1 MPKNKTLTRW
11 LVLLLLL
18 AVAAGGAFA
27 WWRLRPAPLPAGFIS
42 SNGRIEATQIDIATK
57 LPGRVREVLVH
68 EGDFV
73 EAGQV
78 VAHMDTTALDADLRQ
93 ARARVDEAQH
103 AEETARAVVA
113 QRESELQLARNNL
126 RRSEDLVRQG
136 FVSPQ
141 KLDAD
146 RTAMLTSTA
155 ALAAA
160 RAQVVQAR
168 GSIEAAKAS
177 AERIQA
183 DLTDATLT
191 APRAGRVQYRLA
203 EPGEVLGAGG
213 KVVSMLDLAD
223 VYMTVF
229 LPETVAGR
237 LAIGAPVRLVFDAAP
252 EFVVPAKVSFVA
264 AEAQFTPK
272 TVETATERQKLTF
285 RVRAQ
290 IDPDLLRK
298 YLTRVKTG
306 VPGVAYVQL
315 DPNAPW
321 PPQLEVKLPPT

>member
-27 WWRLRPAPLPAGFIS
+27 WWRLRPEPLPAGFIS

-252 EFVVPAKVSFVA
+252 EYVVPAKVSFVA

-290 IDPDLLRK
+290 IDPELLRK

-306 VPGVAYVQL
+306 VPGVATVQL
-315 DPNAPW
+315 DPNAQW